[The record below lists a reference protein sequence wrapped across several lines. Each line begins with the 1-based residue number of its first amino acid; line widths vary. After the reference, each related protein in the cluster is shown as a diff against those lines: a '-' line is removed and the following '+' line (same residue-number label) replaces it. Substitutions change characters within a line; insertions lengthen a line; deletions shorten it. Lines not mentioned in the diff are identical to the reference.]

1 MIMLRQYF
9 RQMNVNLREKW
20 IGIEPRELGK
30 SSAKRNRKL
39 KLIKGT
45 KKQEKTEKE
54 TNLIEGETV
63 NNRYESRNYY
73 HREEQN
79 NFTF

>member
-1 MIMLRQYF
+1 M
-9 RQMNVNLREKW
+9 NLREKC
-20 IGIEPRELGK
+20 IGIEPRELGR

-45 KKQEKTEKE
+45 KKRRQRRKQTV
-54 TNLIEGETV
+54 EGEIV
-63 NNRYESRNYY
+63 NNRYESRHYY
-73 HREEQN
+73 HREEEN